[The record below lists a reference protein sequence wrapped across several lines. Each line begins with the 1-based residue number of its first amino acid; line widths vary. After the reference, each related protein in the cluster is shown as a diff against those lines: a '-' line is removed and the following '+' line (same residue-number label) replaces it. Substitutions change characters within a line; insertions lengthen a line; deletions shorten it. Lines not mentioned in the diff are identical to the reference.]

1 MFLTIFLITVPF
13 PLNISLVSAS
23 EVSTVE
29 NDSDFLLSYFY
40 KKDDILY
47 FDIDK
52 AKRDSLSKDLIES
65 AEFALKYE
73 SLSGNSEDIEKLIQ
87 SRGIPI
93 YGNWCGPKYGS
104 GKPKNKLDTGCMN
117 HDKCYG
123 KRGYFACS
131 YDKDLIKY
139 TGKNSGK
146 MGKTEKKFAVG
157 IVTYFKLAPCNPF
170 A

>member
-52 AKRDSLSKDLIES
+52 AKKDSLSKDLIES
-65 AEFALKYE
+65 AEFTLKYE

-93 YGNWCGPKYGS
+93 YGNWCGPKAAES
-104 GKPKNKLDTGCMN
+104 QKIN
-117 HDKCYG
+117 
-123 KRGYFACS
+123 
-131 YDKDLIKY
+131 
-139 TGKNSGK
+139 
-146 MGKTEKKFAVG
+146 
-157 IVTYFKLAPCNPF
+157 
-170 A
+170 

>member
-52 AKRDSLSKDLIES
+52 
-65 AEFALKYE
+65 
-73 SLSGNSEDIEKLIQ
+73 
-87 SRGIPI
+87 
-93 YGNWCGPKYGS
+93 
-104 GKPKNKLDTGCMN
+104 
-117 HDKCYG
+117 
-123 KRGYFACS
+123 
-131 YDKDLIKY
+131 
-139 TGKNSGK
+139 
-146 MGKTEKKFAVG
+146 EKKTVFQK
-157 IVTYFKLAPCNPF
+157 T
-170 A
+170 